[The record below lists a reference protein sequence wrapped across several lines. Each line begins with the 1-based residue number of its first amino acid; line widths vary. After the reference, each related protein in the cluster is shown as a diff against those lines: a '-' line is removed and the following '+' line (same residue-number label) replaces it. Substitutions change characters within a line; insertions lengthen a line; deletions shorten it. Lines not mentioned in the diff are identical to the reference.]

1 MILGKKVTKRDTCVL
16 NLSTSPVSKIYYF
29 KNNPER
35 WDKKYEQAFI
45 IITRY
50 SCQIL
55 MKLEFS
61 GKIREKY
68 SNIIKILK
76 IRAV

>member
-1 MILGKKVTKRDTCVL
+1 
-16 NLSTSPVSKIYYF
+16 
-29 KNNPER
+29 
-35 WDKKYEQAFI
+35 
-45 IITRY
+45 
-50 SCQIL
+50 L

-76 IRAV
+76 IRAVWTVLFHEEGQTGRTKLIVPLCDFAKVPKNLW